1 MKNLSIKKLLYL
13 IIGLMIIASIT
24 IISLLQ
30 VDFHHFIDK
39 DKKASLSNKIIK
51 ATLMIS
57 LDKHKYVI
65 TKNPIFI
72 TKIDERIKKLVKIA
86 SLLHNTFNDPKNKQI
101 TSKIIEIIKEYE
113 QLLHKFKNNTNN
125 EEIEERLDK
134 IEDKILN
141 LATSLRETQK
151 KEKLKLISQLKITI
165 VILLVIGMIILGGIL
180 FYIMKLIDND
190 INQLI
195 KHSVY
200 KDDMQHIPYGK
211 LEEIN
216 KLVDNFNRFIDAVI
230 RAKEE
235 LEEKMLTAKR
245 AEKEAEENLQKSKL
259 FVDVAKTLIKG
270 LSFDISEVEKA
281 VENNLIN
288 IENINK
294 INQQSEKVVN
304 QVQKEANSII
314 QSINQITEM
323 MHNAKESASQV
334 NSNVEDIV
342 SIVSLIKEIADQTNL
357 LALNAAI
364 EAARAGEHGRGF
376 AVVADEVRKLAERT
390 QEATKEIESNIN
402 ILKQNSNNMIQTNES
417 TVSITEE
424 AANKLTQFMEIL
436 KTLIEY
442 SHESITKAK
451 KVEIEIKESRF
462 LIDHIKFKSNAYKT
476 IYTQKIE
483 DTFLDENNC
492 RFGKWLQTKE
502 AQKIKNH
509 PEFNTIKEAHKN
521 VHQYVLK
528 VVDIVKNN
536 LLFKK
541 ANEVIEMVK
550 KWEENSH
557 KLFTTLEKIF
567 SK

>member
-1 MKNLSIKKLLYL
+1 MKNLSIKKLLYFT
-13 IIGLMIIASIT
+13 IGLMVIASIT
-24 IISLLQ
+24 IITLLQ
-30 VDFHHFIDK
+30 INFNHFFDK

-51 ATLMIS
+51 ES
-57 LDKHKYVI
+57 LLIRLDEKRYI
-65 TKNPIFI
+65 LTKNPTYIN
-72 TKIDERIKKLVKIA
+72 KINEEVDKLIKTALA
-86 SLLHNTFNDPKNKQI
+86 LHNAFNDIKNKQI
-101 TSKIIEIIKEYE
+101 TSQIIKYIKKYKQLINEY
-113 QLLHKFKNNTNN
+113 KNNLS
-125 EEIEERLDK
+125 EIEKELDK
-134 IEDKILN
+134 IGKNITHLS
-141 LATSLRETQK
+141 ASLRKTQK
-151 KEKLKLISQLKITI
+151 EEKLKLLSQLKITI

-190 INQLI
+190 INNLI
-195 KHSVY
+195 KHSIY
-200 KDDMQHIPYGK
+200 KENMQNIPYGK
-211 LEEIN
+211 LKEIN
-216 KLVDNFNRFIDAVI
+216 RLVDNFNKFIDAVR

-235 LEEKMLTAKR
+235 LEEKMLVTKR

-270 LSFDISEVEKA
+270 LSFDINEVEKA

-323 MHNAKESASQV
+323 MHSAKESAFQV

-390 QEATKEIESNIN
+390 QDATKEIESNIN

-417 TVSITEE
+417 TVSITEK

-442 SHESITKAK
+442 SQESITKAK
-451 KVEIEIKESRF
+451 EVEIEIKESRF
-462 LIDHIKFKSNAYKT
+462 LIDHMKFKSNAYKA
-476 IYTQKIE
+476 IYTQKVE
-483 DTFLDENNC
+483 DTFVDENNC

-502 AQKIKNH
+502 AQKIRNH
-509 PEFNTIKEAHKN
+509 PEFNTIKETHKN

-528 VVDIVKNN
+528 VVNIVKNN

-550 KWEENSH
+550 NWEENSH
-557 KLFTTLEKIF
+557 KLFSTLEKIF
-567 SK
+567 SR